1 MLCLCATFLA
11 HGSLCAQK
19 SPLALN
25 PNRIEKP
32 LLFAALPEASEIGA
46 DVIRQLLGAAENE
59 QINIQ
64 LSSQLHIKGQIV
76 AKNQQIPGTF
86 SINIRAENY
95 HNALFNL
102 TVRLLAD
109 NTLSYQGR
117 ILHPRYG
124 DALVLTR
131 ENNRYYFRKRPL
143 KLYMPE

>member
-1 MLCLCATFLA
+1 MLGLCGILLV

-25 PNRIEKP
+25 RNKVEKP
-32 LLFAALPEASEIGA
+32 LLFAALPEVSEIGDDA
-46 DVIRQLLGAAENE
+46 IRKLLGSAENE

-64 LSSQLHIKGQIV
+64 LSGQFRLKGQVV

-86 SINIRAENY
+86 SINVRAENY

-109 NTLSYQGR
+109 NTMSFQGR
-117 ILHPRYG
+117 IIHPKYG

>member
-1 MLCLCATFLA
+1 MLCLCAIFLV

-32 LLFAALPEASEIGA
+32 LLFAALPEVSEIGVDA
-46 DVIRQLLGAAENE
+46 IRQLLGTAENE

-64 LSSQLHIKGQIV
+64 LSSQIHLKGQIV

-86 SINIRAENY
+86 SINIKAENY
-95 HNALFNL
+95 NNAIFNL

-109 NTLSYQGR
+109 NTLSFQGR